1 MDYKALQK
9 RIDELAQPIKEDNIR
24 TMPFGEAIYQYVD
37 EEESSGDARLYLDGK
52 RLVDDVRYY
61 VEEDNPDVEVIAL
74 SESKI
79 TEEPANNTFTVDT
92 DKIDA
97 VDVMNINEIIADY
110 MQQEH
115 PDLPAD
121 AGFSYSIVV
130 DVD

>member
-1 MDYKALQK
+1 MLEK
-9 RIDELAQPIKEDNIR
+9 
-24 TMPFGEAIYQYVD
+24 
-37 EEESSGDARLYLDGK
+37 
-52 RLVDDVRYY
+52 
-61 VEEDNPDVEVIAL
+61 DNPDVEIIAL

-110 MQQEH
+110 MTQEH